1 MYYKMKLQ
9 EDDLNIYKVF
19 NWLKLGEYQIR
30 FGLDK
35 VNDAELGNLM

>member
-1 MYYKMKLQ
+1 MKLQ

-19 NWLKLGEYQIR
+19 NWLKLGEYQIC

-35 VNDAELGNLM
+35 VNDAELDNLM